1 MRSGL
6 FLQYSSDTLVGT
18 WLKRFEKSSIKGL
31 MPDKP
36 SGRPPMKPK
45 YARMPP
51 SPKTEEDRLRLRTTL
66 LIEAKVAYLRE
77 LIKLRLQVKPDKDKD
92 KELKAAII
100 HIKAAHPDYG
110 HRCIH
115 TCLSDINHKK
125 I

>member
-1 MRSGL
+1 
-6 FLQYSSDTLVGT
+6 
-18 WLKRFEKSSIKGL
+18 
-31 MPDKP
+31 
-36 SGRPPMKPK
+36 MKPK
-45 YARMPP
+45 FMPECLRP
-51 SPKTEEDRLRLRTTL
+51 QKTEENRLRLRTTL

-77 LIKLRLQVKPDKDKD
+77 LIKLRLQVKPDKDKDKD

>member
-1 MRSGL
+1 MS
-6 FLQYSSDTLVGT
+6 
-18 WLKRFEKSSIKGL
+18 
-31 MPDKP
+31 
-36 SGRPPMKPK
+36 PPT
-45 YARMPP
+45 
-51 SPKTEEDRLRLRTTL
+51 KTEENRLRLRTTL

-115 TCLSDINHKK
+115 TFLSDINHKK